1 MLIDCETLAEPLWKE
16 LEATLRDTT
25 RKYPCFKTGPI
36 SIQFR
41 NVMYNTHVQ
50 GLATDAKKDTLMLV
64 QFTKW
69 YICQQRLKQS
79 KTRNTAL
86 KMKIHL
92 RRILRKLYR
101 YRKFANM
108 GTFFVEK
115 LMQIQEGRITE
126 EAANNTK

>member
-1 MLIDCETLAEPLWKE
+1 MLNISILNRTFWTQEKAHLSSQKNEQNKIVSDKCLQCNLYTEDTVHMLIDCETLAEPLCKE

-69 YICQQRLKQS
+69 
-79 KTRNTAL
+79 
-86 KMKIHL
+86 
-92 RRILRKLYR
+92 
-101 YRKFANM
+101 
-108 GTFFVEK
+108 
-115 LMQIQEGRITE
+115 
-126 EAANNTK
+126 